1 MNPLHLLRHPSP
13 AKLFAIGFV
22 GILAATVFDILS
34 HSSGPIAF
42 DIVQEDKRLLSVGG
56 LSIFV
61 PLLLGLCAGLYA
73 LYARICRRKLNSLLV
88 SIHFWIS
95 LAFACYVIYL
105 SQDRV
110 DLPSPGWPEMFKTQF
125 ETPARVFI
133 IGRIMFGVAQIIFLV
148 NIFWSYFFAREIQ
161 THNT

>member
-13 AKLFAIGFV
+13 AKLFAIGFA
-22 GILAATVFDILS
+22 GILAVTIFDILS
-34 HSSGPIAF
+34 HYSGPIAF
-42 DIVQEDKRLLSVGG
+42 DIVREDRSLLSVGG

-61 PLLLGLCAGLYA
+61 PLLIGLCAGLYA
-73 LYARICRRKLNSLLV
+73 LYARICRRKLNPLLV

-105 SQDRV
+105 SRDRV
-110 DLPSPGWPEMFKTQF
+110 DLPSPDWQEMAKAQY
-125 ETPARVFI
+125 ETPVRVFI

-148 NIFWSYFFAREIQ
+148 NFLWSYFWGREIQ
-161 THNT
+161 AQKA